1 MFLLD
6 EIFSSELR
14 SRVALADVFLKLECL
29 VQSKDDLHARSCDS
43 AKKKASPQVKSEQQR
58 RKRRTWPI
66 CELRGYLAISEAV
79 QRLAL
84 FFHPLHSAHLRAV

>member
-29 VQSKDDLHARSCDS
+29 VQSKDDLEKCDHE
-43 AKKKASPQVKSEQQR
+43 K
-58 RKRRTWPI
+58 
-66 CELRGYLAISEAV
+66 IS
-79 QRLAL
+79 
-84 FFHPLHSAHLRAV
+84 

>member
-29 VQSKDDLHARSCDS
+29 VQSKDDLE
-43 AKKKASPQVKSEQQR
+43 KKV
-58 RKRRTWPI
+58 I
-66 CELRGYLAISEAV
+66 M
-79 QRLAL
+79 
-84 FFHPLHSAHLRAV
+84 